1 MALLEVRGLKK
12 NFTGKNETL
21 HAVKGIDFTIEEGEC
36 LGLVGESGCGKSTT
50 ANMTARLLKE
60 SEGDIFFLGKRINGG
75 KRLCAAGKEMQMVFQ
90 NPADSFNPHYSVLEC
105 VMKGARY
112 YKLYSKSELKER
124 AMEWIKY
131 VGLKESYLEKKIG
144 ELSGGECQRTAI
156 ARALICNPALII
168 CDEATSALDVSVQ
181 AQVVELIRKLK
192 EEKKVSFLFITHD
205 LALTSSV
212 CDRIAVMYS
221 GRIVEMGET
230 KAILQHPMHP
240 YTQLL
245 LSCVLPAVGDDEYRV
260 PECSSF
266 RGAGDGCDFYEFCPK
281 ICTQC
286 KDRVPDLQEREG
298 RMTACFQRGDP
309 DE

>member
-21 HAVKGIDFTIEEGEC
+21 HAVKGIDFTIEKGEC

-50 ANMTARLLKE
+50 ANMIARLLKE
-60 SEGDIFFLGKRINGG
+60 SGGDIFFHGKKINEG
-75 KRLCAAGKEMQMVFQ
+75 KHLKAVGKEMQMVFQ

-105 VMKGARY
+105 VMQGAKY
-112 YKLYSKSELKER
+112 YKLYSNQELKER
-124 AMEWIKY
+124 AEELINY
-131 VGLKESYLEKKIG
+131 VGLKESYLERRIG

-156 ARALICNPALII
+156 ARALICDPDLII

-205 LALTSSV
+205 LALTASV

-221 GRIVEMGET
+221 GRIMEMGDT
-230 KAILQHPMHP
+230 TTLLKHPRHP
-240 YTQLL
+240 YTRLL
-245 LSCVLPAVGDDEYRV
+245 LSCVLPVTGDDTYCI
-260 PECSSF
+260 PECSPV
-266 RGAGDGCDFYEFCPK
+266 RGKGNGCEFFEYCPD
-281 ICTQC
+281 ICIRC
-286 KDRVPDLQEREG
+286 KSEIPYLQEKEG
-298 RMTACFQRGDP
+298 HLCACFQEG
-309 DE
+309 